1 MGVYHK
7 PVKRKPTGGL
17 KRPFSQKKKR
27 HIGRFPTETKI
38 AAEDEEEI
46 RKKIRVKGGSIKV
59 RLYKAKFAN
68 VLDPETG
75 SFKKVKIISVI
86 ENRANREYK
95 RRQIITKGAIILTEI
110 GEARVTSRP
119 GQDGVINAILIKK
132 HEAG

>member
-7 PVKRKPTGGL
+7 PVKRKPSGGL

-27 HIGRFPTETKI
+27 HIGRFPTETRI
-38 AAEDEEEI
+38 ATEEEKEI
-46 RKKIRVKGGSIKV
+46 RKKIRVKGGGTKV
-59 RLYKAKFAN
+59 RLYRAKYAN
-68 VLDPETG
+68 VLDPETKT
-75 SFKKVKIISVI
+75 FKKVRILSVV

-95 RRQIITKGAIILTEI
+95 RRQIITRGAIIITEI